1 MNLDSF
7 HPAVSVWFNE
17 TFQTPTDCQAQAWAA
32 IKGGKHTL
40 ISAPTGS
47 GKTLA
52 AFLAAIDELV
62 RLGIENRL
70 DSTTQV
76 LYISPLKALSND
88 IQKNLQQPLEGI
100 NRKLFELGYT
110 EVAIRS
116 MVRTGDTPA
125 LVRAAMLKQ
134 PPHILVTTPESCY
147 ILLTS
152 EGGRRMLSSVRT
164 VIVDEIHA
172 IVGGKRGSHLSLSL
186 ERLQR
191 LAGGCLNRIG
201 LSATQKPIEEVARF
215 LVGNSPYNII
225 ELGAL
230 TYQIVGRQP
239 FAAETNRVSSRHRD
253 ADLLLNSTLL
263 NPTYPHLQKGGRG
276 DFKAVDCHI
285 VDAGHIRRLDLAI
298 ELPDSP
304 LEAVLSNEAAKSVY
318 DRMAE
323 LIAEHRTTLIFVN
336 TRRMA
341 ERLARALSERIGEE
355 NVTSHHGSLAREQR
369 LSAECRLKEGKLK
382 ALVATASLELGIDIG
397 DVDLVCQ
404 FGTTGSIGTLL
415 QRVGRSGHFLGGMP
429 KGRLFPTSRDDLIEC
444 LALLDAIRRCE
455 LDVLC
460 IPPKPLDVLAQ
471 QIVAMVACEDWCEN
485 ELFDAVIRA
494 WPYRN
499 LERREFDNVVKML
512 AEGFSTRRG
521 QRGAYLHRDGIN
533 HKLRARKG
541 ARLTAITCGGAIP
554 DNADYRVILEPSG
567 EFIGT
572 VDEDFAIES
581 MSGDIFQLGNASWR
595 VLKLEAGTLRVED
608 AKGQPPSIPFWFG
621 EAPGRTHELSLAVS
635 RLREEIAGH
644 LLEQAGGRLAS
655 SGIEATTHWLRKRLS
670 ISQLAAEQ
678 AVAYIAAAQATL
690 GVMPSFDTVVFE
702 RFFDESG
709 GMQFIIHSPLG
720 SRLNRAWGLALRK
733 RFCRGFNFEL
743 QAAATENAVI
753 LSLST
758 SHSFPLEDVAKFL
771 NSKTVRDLL
780 IQALLA
786 APMFNIRW
794 RWNALCSL
802 ALRRFQSGKKTQP
815 HLLRMQAEDLVA
827 CVFPD
832 QLACLENIVG
842 DREIPDH
849 PLVFQAIEDCLN
861 EAMDIDR
868 LIERIKGIETGSI
881 NVVCRDLVEPS
892 PFAAE
897 IVNSRAYTFLDGAP
911 LEERRTRA
919 VASRR
924 FLDPATASDLGRLD
938 EAAIARV
945 REEAWPEAEDI
956 EELHDAL
963 NATGYIHH
971 PEETGSLV
979 GAWQGFFSQL
989 ASLGRATA
997 LKFHQGELW
1006 IAAERWPQFRVL
1018 YPQLWP
1024 VPELTLPHELESQCW
1039 EPETALVEILRARL
1053 GALGPVEARQ
1063 IAKQMDLSAPQIEQ
1077 ALLQLEAEGFV
1088 LRGQFTNPSYPIIKT
1103 DSVSKTEPGF
1113 DGALVGD
1120 QGQGK
1125 VEWCERRLLAR
1136 IHHYTINRLRQEIEP
1151 VTSADFLRFLF
1162 KWQRVRPD
1170 VRGEGPDAL
1179 AAVLEQLEGFE
1190 SAASAWESDLLPSR
1204 IHSYDPAWLD
1214 ALCQSGR
1221 YVWVRF
1227 APTQSAM
1234 TPVKSTPIALLQR
1247 RRVGIW
1253 RTLNKAGGEM
1263 VKISGGAQRV
1273 YDSLKDNGASFFEEL
1288 ADNSG
1293 LLKTQVENALA
1304 ELVAKG
1310 LVNCDSFKGLRALLV
1325 PEDKKRRYRG
1335 INPFG
1340 IEDAG
1345 RWSLLNPPSVQ
1356 GQGNNREN
1364 ESQGTANSLDS
1375 ESVGHVAG
1383 VLLRRYGV
1391 VFRAL
1396 LARESTAPLWH
1407 DLLKVYRKLEARGEI
1422 RGGRFVAGHYGEQFA
1437 LPEAVEGLR
1446 LMRKQPDDGEVC
1458 AISAAD
1464 PLNLVGILT
1473 PGSKLPALPGN
1484 RVLYRAGVPLAIMS
1498 GKEMCWLADP
1508 AEEDEWDIKNRLI
1521 RRLTPVKTKISLPD

>member
-1 MNLDSF
+1 MHLTNF
-7 HPAVSVWFNE
+7 HPAVSAWFNE
-17 TFQTPTDCQAQAWAA
+17 TFPAPTDCQNQAWSA
-32 IKGGKHTL
+32 IKEGRHTL

-62 RLGIENRL
+62 CLGVGQKLGE
-70 DSTTQV
+70 TTQI

-88 IQKNLQQPLEGI
+88 IQKNLQSPLEGI

-116 MVRTGDTPA
+116 MVRTGDTPTVA
-125 LVRAAMLKQ
+125 RAAMLKQ
-134 PPHILVTTPESCY
+134 PPHILVTTPESIY

-152 EGGRRMLSSVRT
+152 EGGRRMLKSVTT

-172 IVGGKRGSHLSLSL
+172 IIGSKRGSHLSLSL

-191 LAGGCLNRIG
+191 LVGGRLNRIG
-201 LSATQKPIEEVARF
+201 LSATQKPIEEVAKF
-215 LVGNSPYNII
+215 LVGNQAT
-225 ELGAL
+225 GA
-230 TYQIVGRQP
+230 
-239 FAAETNRVSSRHRD
+239 
-253 ADLLLNSTLL
+253 
-263 NPTYPHLQKGGRG
+263 
-276 DFKAVDCHI
+276 DCHI
-285 VDAGHIRRLDLAI
+285 IDAGHIRQLDMAI

-318 DRMAE
+318 DRMAA

-355 NVTSHHGSLAREQR
+355 NITSHHGSLAREQR
-369 LSAECRLKEGKLK
+369 LSAECRLKAGKLK

-404 FGTTGSIGTLL
+404 LGTTGSIATFM
-415 QRVGRSGHFLGGMP
+415 QRVGRSGHFAGGIP

-444 LALLDAIRRCE
+444 LALLDAIRRRE
-455 LDVLC
+455 LDLLGV
-460 IPPKPLDVLAQ
+460 PPKPLDVLAQ
-471 QIVAMVACEDWCEN
+471 QIVAMVACEDWSED
-485 ELFDAVIRA
+485 ELFDTVQRA

-499 LERREFDNVVKML
+499 LDRLEFNDVVKML

-521 QRGAYLHRDGIN
+521 QRSAYLHRDGIN
-533 HKLRARKG
+533 RQLRARKG

-581 MSGDIFQLGNASWR
+581 MAGDIFQLGNTSWKVR
-595 VLKLEAGTLRVED
+595 KLEAGTLRVED

-635 RLREEIAGH
+635 RLRVDIADH
-644 LLEQAGGRLAS
+644 LTTPSEGISS
-655 SGIEATTHWLRKRLS
+655 SGIEASTDWLRQRLNVS
-670 ISQLAAEQ
+670 RLAAEQ
-678 AVAYIAAAQATL
+678 AVVYIAAAQATL

-786 APMFNIRW
+786 APMFTIRW
-794 RWNALCSL
+794 RWNAVCAL
-802 ALRRFQSGKKTQP
+802 ALRRFQGGKRTQP

-842 DREIPDH
+842 DREIPNH
-849 PLVFQAIEDCLN
+849 PLVYQSIEDCLT

-868 LIERIKGIETGSI
+868 LVERIQGIETGAI
-881 NVVCRDLVEPS
+881 RVVGRDLVEPS

-924 FLDPATASDLGRLD
+924 FLDPAAAADLGRLD

-945 REEAWPEAEDI
+945 REEAWPEADNA

-963 NATGYIHH
+963 IVTGYLQH
-971 PEETGSLV
+971 PTETVSAVSWAGFYAQLV
-979 GAWQGFFSQL
+979 SF
-989 ASLGRATA
+989 GRAATVK
-997 LKFHQGELW
+997 LPESDLW
-1006 IAAERWPQFRVL
+1006 FAAERWPQFRAV
-1018 YPQLWP
+1018 YPQLSP
-1024 VPELTLPHELESQCW
+1024 IPELSLPPELDNQPW
-1039 EPETALVEILRARL
+1039 EPEIALVEILRARL
-1053 GALGPVEARQ
+1053 AALGPVEAGQ
-1063 IAKQMDLSAPQIEQ
+1063 IARQLNLPAAHIEQ
-1077 ALLQLEAEGFV
+1077 ALLQLETEGIV
-1088 LRGQFTNPSYPIIKT
+1088 LRGQFTHAPVAAT
-1103 DSVSKTEPGF
+1103 GT
-1113 DGALVGD
+1113 
-1120 QGQGK
+1120 GQGR

-1151 VTSADFLRFLF
+1151 VTSADFLRFLI

-1170 VRGEGPDAL
+1170 MRGEGPDAL
-1179 AAVLEQLEGFE
+1179 AAVLEQMEGFE
-1190 SAASAWESDLLPSR
+1190 SAASAWEGDLLPSR
-1204 IHSYDPAWLD
+1204 INSYDPAWLD

-1221 YVWVRF
+1221 YVWIRLTP
-1227 APTQSAM
+1227 AQSGM
-1234 TPVKSTPIALLQR
+1234 NTVKASPIALLQR
-1247 RRVGIW
+1247 RRLGVWRMLADVGD
-1253 RTLNKAGGEM
+1253 E
-1263 VKISGGAQRV
+1263 KIELSGGGQRV
-1273 YDSLKDNGASFFEEL
+1273 YDALKTHGASFFEEL
-1288 ADNSG
+1288 ADASG

-1310 LVNCDSFKGLRALLV
+1310 LVVCDSFKGLRALLV

-1335 INPFG
+1335 INLFG

-1345 RWSLLNPPSVQ
+1345 RWSLLNPPSLQQEGHASKSEVQ
-1356 GQGNNREN
+1356 
-1364 ESQGTANSLDS
+1364 SQAEILAI
-1375 ESVGHVAG
+1375 EHIAG

-1396 LARESTAPLWH
+1396 LARESTVPPWH
-1407 DLLKVYRKLEARGEI
+1407 DLLKVYRRLEARGEI

-1437 LPEAVEGLR
+1437 LPEAVEGMR
-1446 LMRKQPDDGEVC
+1446 AIRKQPNDDEIC
-1458 AISAAD
+1458 AVSAAD
-1464 PLNLVGILT
+1464 PLNLVGIIT
-1473 PGSKLPALPGN
+1473 PGPKLPALPGN
-1484 RVLYRAGVPLAIMS
+1484 RVLYKGGVPLAVLS
-1498 GKEMCWLADP
+1498 GKEIRWLADQ
-1508 AEEDEWDIKNRLI
+1508 AGEDEWEIKNRLI
-1521 RRLTPVKTKISLPD
+1521 RRQNYIQPKAMSSKQFKL

>member
-1 MNLDSF
+1 MILRQF
-7 HPAVSVWFNE
+7 HAAVSAWFSE
-17 TFQTPTDCQAQAWAA
+17 TFPAPTDSQAQAWAA
-32 IKGGKHTL
+32 IKGGRHTL

-62 RLGIENRL
+62 CLGVGHRLS
-70 DSTTQV
+70 DATQV

-100 NRKLFELGYT
+100 NRKLFELGFT

-125 LVRAAMLKQ
+125 LARAAMLKQ
-134 PPHILVTTPESCY
+134 PPHILVTTPESLY

-152 EGGRRMLSSVRT
+152 EGGRRMLRTVRT

-172 IVGGKRGSHLSLSL
+172 IVGSKRGSHLALSL

-191 LAGGCLNRIG
+191 LVGGNLNRIG
-201 LSATQKPIEEVARF
+201 LSATQKPIAEVAKF
-215 LVGNSPYNII
+215 LVGNQSQHP
-225 ELGAL
+225 
-230 TYQIVGRQP
+230 GRANE
-239 FAAETNRVSSRHRD
+239 FA
-253 ADLLLNSTLL
+253 
-263 NPTYPHLQKGGRG
+263 PTACQ
-276 DFKAVDCHI
+276 I
-285 VDAGHIRRLDLAI
+285 VDAGHVRQLDLAI

-304 LEAVLSNEAAKSVY
+304 LEAVLSTEAATSVY

-323 LIAEHRTTLIFVN
+323 LIAAHSTTLIFVN

-341 ERLARALSERIGEE
+341 ERLARALSERIGAEL
-355 NVTSHHGSLAREQR
+355 VTSHHGSLAREQR

-397 DVDLVCQ
+397 EVDLVCQ
-404 FGTTGSIGTLL
+404 FGTTGAISTFL
-415 QRVGRSGHFLGGMP
+415 QRVGRSGHFQGGIP

-444 LALLDAIRRCE
+444 LALLDALRRRE

-471 QIVAMVACEDWCEN
+471 QIVAMVACEDWSED
-485 ELFDAVIRA
+485 ELFGMVTRA
-494 WPYRN
+494 WPYRQ
-499 LERREFDNVVKML
+499 LPRREFDAVVNML

-521 QRGAYLHRDGIN
+521 QRAAYLHRDGIN
-533 HKLRARKG
+533 QKLRARKG

-581 MSGDIFQLGNASWR
+581 MAGDIFQLGNTSWKVR
-595 VLKLEAGTLRVED
+595 KLEAGTLRVED

-635 RLREEIAGH
+635 RLRVEIAGQ
-644 LLEQAGGRLAS
+644 LTSSADGAGQGGFSLVQTTAWLQHRL
-655 SGIEATTHWLRKRLS
+655 T
-670 ISQLAAEQ
+670 ISRLAAEQ

-690 GVMPSFDTVVFE
+690 GVMPSFETVVFE

-743 QAAATENAVI
+743 QAAATENAII

-771 NSKTVRDLL
+771 HSNTVRDLL

-786 APMFNIRW
+786 APMFTIRW
-794 RWNALCSL
+794 RWNAVCSL
-802 ALRRFQSGKKTQP
+802 ALRRFQGGKKTQP

-827 CVFPD
+827 CLFPD

-849 PLVFQAIEDCLN
+849 PLVYQTIEDCLT

-868 LIERIKGIETGSI
+868 LVERIKGIETGAI
-881 NVVCRDLVEPS
+881 RVVGRDLVEPS

-897 IVNSRAYTFLDGAP
+897 IVNSRVYTFLDGAP

-924 FLDPATASDLGRLD
+924 FLDPATAADLGRLD
-938 EAAIARV
+938 AAAIARV
-945 REEAWPEAEDI
+945 REEAWPEAETL

-963 NATGYIHH
+963 LLTAYLCH
-971 PEETGSLV
+971 PEETIAASR
-979 GAWQGFFSQL
+979 WPGFFVQL
-989 ASLGRATA
+989 AGLGRAA
-997 LKFHQGELW
+997 SLPLAAGELW
-1006 IAAERWPQFRVL
+1006 IAAERWPQFRAL
-1018 YPQLWP
+1018 YPQSLP
-1024 VPELTLPHELESQCW
+1024 TPELSLPMELDAQAW
-1039 EPETALVEILRARL
+1039 EPETALVEILRSRL
-1053 GALGPVEARQ
+1053 GALGPVTATG
-1063 IAKQMDLSAPQIEQ
+1063 IASQMGLDPAPIEH
-1077 ALLQLEAEGFV
+1077 ALLQLETEGFV
-1088 LRGQFTNPSYPIIKT
+1088 LRGQFTHA
-1103 DSVSKTEPGF
+1103 EE
-1113 DGALVGD
+1113 
-1120 QGQGK
+1120 GQSQ
-1125 VEWCERRLLAR
+1125 EWCERRLLAR
-1136 IHHYTINRLRQEIEP
+1136 IHHYTISRLRQEIEP
-1151 VTSADFLRFLF
+1151 VASADFLRFLF
-1162 KWQRVRPD
+1162 NWQRVLPD
-1170 VRGEGPDAL
+1170 ARGEGPDAL

-1190 SAASAWESDLLPSR
+1190 SAAAAWEGDLLPSR
-1204 IHSYDPAWLD
+1204 IQHYDPAWLD
-1214 ALCQSGR
+1214 ALGQSGR
-1221 YVWVRF
+1221 YVWVRLTP
-1227 APTQSAM
+1227 AQSAIN
-1234 TPVKSTPIALLQR
+1234 PVKASPIALLQR
-1247 RRVGIW
+1247 RRVPAW
-1253 RTLNKAGGEM
+1253 RSLSPTN
-1263 VKISGGAQRV
+1263 SGTVEVSASAQRIYAV
-1273 YDSLKDNGASFFEEL
+1273 LKSVGASFFEEL
-1288 ADNSG
+1288 AEASG
-1293 LLKTQVENALA
+1293 LLNTQTESALA

-1345 RWSLLNPPSVQ
+1345 RWSLVTPTH
-1356 GQGNNREN
+1356 GQSGEG
-1364 ESQGTANSLDS
+1364 SGQQAGLDL
-1375 ESVGHVAG
+1375 VAG

-1396 LARESTAPLWH
+1396 LARETTTPPWH
-1407 DLLKVYRKLEARGEI
+1407 DLLKVYRKLEARGDI
-1422 RGGRFVAGHYGEQFA
+1422 RGGRFIAGHYGEQFA
-1437 LPEAVEGLR
+1437 LPEALEGLR
-1446 LMRKQPDDGEVC
+1446 SIRKQPNDEEICVV
-1458 AISAAD
+1458 SAAD

-1473 PGSKLPALPGN
+1473 PGPKLPALSGN
-1484 RVLYRAGVPLAIMS
+1484 RVLYKAGVPLATWS
-1498 GKEMCWLADP
+1498 GKEMRWLVEP
-1508 AEEDEWDIKNRLI
+1508 GETDEWQIKNRLI
-1521 RRLTPVKTKISLPD
+1521 RRQNLTVLPKQADIKPFYPLGGG

>member
-1 MNLDSF
+1 MHLDNF
-7 HPAVSVWFNE
+7 HPAVSAWFCE
-17 TFQTPTDCQAQAWAA
+17 AFDGPTECQAQAWAA
-32 IKGGKHTL
+32 IKRGQHTL

-52 AFLAAIDELV
+52 AFLAAIDGLV
-62 RLGIENRL
+62 HLASEYYL
-70 DSTTQV
+70 DDATQI

-125 LVRAAMLKQ
+125 VARAAMLRQ
-134 PPHILVTTPESCY
+134 PPHILVTTPESVY

-152 EGGRRMLSSVRT
+152 EGGRRMLKSVRT

-172 IVGGKRGSHLSLSL
+172 ILGSKRGSHLSLSL

-191 LAGGCLNRIG
+191 LVGGHLNRIG
-201 LSATQKPIEEVARF
+201 LSATQKPIEAVEKF
-215 LVGNSPYNII
+215 LVGRHEVNS
-225 ELGAL
+225 
-230 TYQIVGRQP
+230 
-239 FAAETNRVSSRHRD
+239 
-253 ADLLLNSTLL
+253 
-263 NPTYPHLQKGGRG
+263 
-276 DFKAVDCHI
+276 DCHI
-285 VDAGHIRRLDLAI
+285 VDEGHARRLDLAI

-304 LEAVLSNEAAKSVY
+304 LEAALSNEAAKSVY

-323 LIAEHRTTLIFVN
+323 LISEHRTTLIFVN

-355 NVTSHHGSLAREQR
+355 KLTSHHGSLAREQR

-404 FGTTGSIGTLL
+404 LGTTGSIATFL
-415 QRVGRSGHFLGGMP
+415 QRVGRSGHFKGGIP

-444 LALLDAIRRCE
+444 LALLDALRRNE
-455 LDVLC
+455 LDLLC

-471 QIVAMVACEDWCEN
+471 QIVAMVACEDWAED
-485 ELFDAVIRA
+485 ELFDAVRHA
-494 WPYRN
+494 WPYRD
-499 LERREFDNVVKML
+499 LERSEYDQVVKML

-533 HKLRARKG
+533 RKLRARKG

-581 MSGDIFQLGNASWR
+581 MAGDIFQLGNASWR
-595 VLKLEAGTLRVED
+595 VRKLEAGTLRVED

-635 RLREEIAGH
+635 RLRVEIAAK
-644 LLEQAGGRLAS
+644 LESTKLGRGRAVGPNLES
-655 SGIEATTHWLRKRLS
+655 TTAWLRDRLKVS
-670 ISQLAAEQ
+670 HLTAEQ
-678 AVAYIAAAQATL
+678 AVAYIAAAQAAL

-794 RWNALCSL
+794 RWNAVCSL
-802 ALRRFQSGKKTQP
+802 ALRRFLSGKKAQP

-849 PLVFQAIEDCLN
+849 PLVYQAIEDCLT
-861 EAMDIDR
+861 EAMDIGR
-868 LIERIKGIETGSI
+868 LVERIQGIESGTI
-881 NVVCRDLVEPS
+881 RVVCCDLVEPS
-892 PFAAE
+892 PLAAE
-897 IVNSRAYTFLDGAP
+897 IINSRAYTFLDGAP

-945 REEAWPEAEDI
+945 REEAWPEADNL

-963 NATGYIHH
+963 NVTAYIHH
-971 PEETGSLV
+971 PEETDSALTWLEMF
-979 GAWQGFFSQL
+979 AQL
-989 ASLGRATA
+989 TSFGRATT
-997 LKFHQGELW
+997 LKLREGELW

-1018 YPQLWP
+1018 YPQVLP
-1024 VPELTLPHELESQCW
+1024 VPELKLPPELDSQHW
-1039 EPETALVEILRARL
+1039 EPEAALVEILRARL
-1053 GALGPVEARQ
+1053 GALGPVAAIQ
-1063 IAKQMDLSAPQIEQ
+1063 IAKQMNLDVAQIEL
-1077 ALLQLEAEGFV
+1077 ALLQLETEGFV
-1088 LRGQFTNPSYPIIKT
+1088 LRGHFTHSSNNA
-1103 DSVSKTEPGF
+1103 
-1113 DGALVGD
+1113 DGA
-1120 QGQGK
+1120 GQGT
-1125 VEWCERRLLAR
+1125 VLEWCERRLLAR

-1151 VTSADFLRFLF
+1151 VTTADFLRFLF

-1170 VRGEGPDAL
+1170 SRGEGPDAL
-1179 AAVLEQLEGFE
+1179 AAMLEQLEGFE
-1190 SAASAWESDLLPSR
+1190 SAASAWEGDLLPSR
-1204 IHSYDPAWLD
+1204 IQAYDPAWLD

-1221 YVWVRF
+1221 YVWVRLTP
-1227 APTQSAM
+1227 AQSAM
-1234 TPVKSTPIALLQR
+1234 ATVKASPIALLQR
-1247 RRVGIW
+1247 RRVAAW
-1253 RTLNKAGGEM
+1253 RAISPATSEM
-1263 VKISGGAQRV
+1263 AELTGGARRV
-1273 YDSLKDNGASFFEEL
+1273 YEALKTHGASFFEEL
-1288 ADNSG
+1288 TDHSG
-1293 LLKTQVENALA
+1293 LLKTQTENALA

-1345 RWSLLNPPSVQ
+1345 RWSLITTPNPTSE
-1356 GQGNNREN
+1356 GQAQQSGAV
-1364 ESQGTANSLDS
+1364 SCPINSSAID
-1375 ESVGHVAG
+1375 HVAG
-1383 VLLRRYGV
+1383 VLLRRYGI

-1396 LARESTAPLWH
+1396 LARETTAPLWH
-1407 DLLKVYRKLEARGEI
+1407 DLLKSYRKLEARGEI

-1446 LMRKQPDDGEVC
+1446 SIRKQPNDEEIC
-1458 AISAAD
+1458 AVSAAD
-1464 PLNLVGILT
+1464 PLNLVGIIT
-1473 PGSKLPALPGN
+1473 PGPKLPALPGN
-1484 RVLYRAGVPLAIMS
+1484 RVLYKGGVPLAVLS
-1498 GKEMCWLADP
+1498 GKEMRWLADP
-1508 AEEDEWDIKNRLI
+1508 ADEDEWEIKNNLI
-1521 RRLTPVKTKISLPD
+1521 RRQYPIKSKLPR